1 MTIYTSIRFGTS
13 NLVLLLHL
21 EKEEEQT
28 IKEVLYYIIVVWN
41 AIKTPP
47 FKPIT
52 M

>member
-1 MTIYTSIRFGTS
+1 M
-13 NLVLLLHL
+13 
-21 EKEEEQT
+21 EKEEEIT
-28 IKEVLYYIIVVWN
+28 IKEVLCYIIVLWN